1 MDVSTLKK
9 TPLHATHEVLG
20 ARMMAFGGFDM
31 PVQYTSIINEHNA
44 VRERAG
50 LFDVSHMGEVLV
62 RGPRALDFVQNLVT
76 NDAARL
82 YDGKAMY
89 AVMCQ
94 EDGGAVD
101 DLLVYRMDEERYL
114 LVINASNIEKDL
126 AWMRAHNPMGT
137 ELEDVSEE
145 TALLAI
151 QGPKAPA
158 IVQKLTDVDLDDVKY
173 YHFAEMP
180 PGAFVGC
187 KRAILSRTGYTG
199 EPGFEI
205 YCEAEKATDV
215 WAALMDA
222 GQADG
227 LQAAGLGARDTLR
240 LEAGYCLYGND
251 LTEETN
257 PLEAGLGWTVKLDAD
272 DFVGKSALERVK
284 AEGPQRKLVGLVMEA
299 RGIPRPG
306 YEILAEGEAVG
317 GVTSGTQSP
326 VLGKGIALGY
336 VPNEAAYTEP
346 GRPLEV
352 SLRGRPAPATVQKP
366 PFHKS

>member
-1 MDVSTLKK
+1 
-9 TPLHATHEVLG
+9 
-20 ARMMAFGGFDM
+20 MMAFGGFDM
-31 PVQYTSIINEHNA
+31 PVQYTSILDEHRA
-44 VRERAG
+44 VREKAG

-62 RGPRALDFVQNLVT
+62 RGPRAFDFVQHLVT

-82 YDGKAMY
+82 YDGRAMY

-101 DLLVYRMDEERYL
+101 DLLIYRMGEERYL

-126 AWMRAHNPMGT
+126 AHMRAHNPMGA
-137 ELEDVSEE
+137 ELEDVSAD
-145 TALLAI
+145 TALLAV
-151 QGPKAPA
+151 QGPEAPA
-158 IVQKLTDVDLDDVKY
+158 IVQKLTDVDLSGIKY

-187 KRAILSRTGYTG
+187 ERAVLSRTGYTG

-205 YCEAEKATDV
+205 YCEGERAADV
-215 WAALMDA
+215 WAALMEA
-222 GQADG
+222 GRPAG
-227 LQAAGLGARDTLR
+227 LQPAGLGARDTLR

-251 LTEETN
+251 LDEATN
-257 PLEAGLGWTVKLDAD
+257 PLEAGLGWTVKLDKG
-272 DFVGKSALERVK
+272 DFVGKEALERVK
-284 AEGPQRKLVGLVMEA
+284 AEGPKRKLVGLVMEQ
-299 RGIPRPG
+299 RGIPRHG
-306 YEILAEGEAVG
+306 YEILADGEAIGV
-317 GVTSGTQSP
+317 VTSGTQSP

-352 SLRGRPAPATVQKP
+352 ALRGRPAPATVQKP

>member
-9 TPLHATHEVLG
+9 TPLHATHEALG

-31 PVQYTSIINEHNA
+31 PVQYTSIIDEHNA

-62 RGPRALDFVQNLVT
+62 QGPRALDFVQNLVT

-126 AWMRAHNPMGT
+126 AWMRDHNPMGA
-137 ELEDVSEE
+137 ELEDVSEK

-151 QGPKAPA
+151 QGPAAPA
-158 IVQKLTDVDLDDVKY
+158 IVQKLTDLDLGDVKY
-173 YHFAEMP
+173 YHFAETP

-187 KRAILSRTGYTG
+187 ERAILSRTGYTG

-251 LTEETN
+251 LTKETN

-284 AEGPQRKLVGLVMEA
+284 AEGLQRKLVGLVMEA

-317 GVTSGTQSP
+317 VVTSGTQSP
-326 VLGKGIALGY
+326 VLNKGIALGY